1 MAYQIMTLK
10 GFINEVRMVSQGP
23 HPRKFCFVLG
33 AGASKTSGIK
43 TGEELVEIWERELA
57 ERNSR
62 DHEEWKHQLGI
73 TEENR
78 GNFYSDYYQRRFPR
92 DNGGRYRDGYNYL
105 EQLMDKARP
114 SGGYVHLALIM
125 ANTTNN
131 VVVTTNFD
139 HLVEDSLVQY
149 TQKMPMV
156 IGHEKLAPY
165 ATEEIARP
173 TVVKIHRDL
182 LLNPINKPDEL
193 NKLHNEWV
201 KVLDN
206 LFSHYHPVFIGYAGN
221 DNSVMDFLCNN
232 VDKFNSDQWAFPYW
246 LIYGDQLPEG
256 KVGQFLEDTNGYL
269 ISHRGFDQVM
279 VLLSNALG
287 QRLPSEEEYIKKT
300 QDQYTALMDSV
311 SQLLEEQLP
320 DGPKLLVQ
328 AGGGLDAVGIEGAD
342 EGNLYS
348 QYLAFHTNGEYE
360 KALVPIRRLVEQ
372 FPDKQL
378 YHYSLGIALRM
389 VGQYEEALEE
399 TRKAIEL
406 EPKNPHYHNSL
417 AISLHEMKKY
427 EEAEAE
433 VRKAIELE
441 PENARYH
448 NSLAVILHSMERY
461 EEALEE
467 RRRAVTLEPENARYH
482 DQLGVTLY
490 EMKRY
495 SEAADE
501 VHKAIELEPENADFH
516 HSLAVTLHAMKRY
529 EEALEERRRA
539 VTLEPE
545 NARYH
550 NQLGVTLHDME
561 RYEEAEAEKRRAIEL
576 EPENA
581 YYHNQL
587 GVTLHEMKKYEEAEA
602 EKRKAVEQ
610 EPGNADYHNSL
621 GITQHEE
628 KKYEEAEAEKRKAIE
643 LEPTNARYH
652 DSLSTTLH
660 EMKRYEEAAEE
671 TRKAIELEPTHAQY
685 HDSLSTTLHEMKRYE
700 EAVEETRKAIE
711 LDPENPDYYDSL
723 AITLRAMGQEEE
735 AAELEKKAEEL
746 RAAQSNT

>member
-165 ATEEIARP
+165 ATEEITRP

-206 LFSHYHPVFIGYAGN
+206 LFSHDHPVFIGYAGN

-300 QDQYTALMDSV
+300 QDQYKALMDSV

-320 DGPKLLVQ
+320 DEPKLLPQ
-328 AGGGLDAVGIEGAD
+328 TGGGLEMAEIDSAD
-342 EGNLYS
+342 EGKLYS
-348 QYLAFHTNGEYE
+348 QYLALHTNGEYE
-360 KALVPIRRLVEQ
+360 KALVPICRLVEQ

-461 EEALEE
+461 EESLEE
-467 RRRAVTLEPENARYH
+467 RRRAVTLESENAFYH
-482 DQLGVTLY
+482 QQLG
-490 EMKRY
+490 
-495 SEAADE
+495 
-501 VHKAIELEPENADFH
+501 
-516 HSLAVTLHAMKRY
+516 VTLHAMKR
-529 EEALEERRRA
+529 
-539 VTLEPE
+539 
-545 NARYH
+545 
-550 NQLGVTLHDME
+550 
-561 RYEEAEAEKRRAIEL
+561 
-576 EPENA
+576 
-581 YYHNQL
+581 
-587 GVTLHEMKKYEEAEA
+587 YEEAEA
-602 EKRKAVEQ
+602 EKRKAVE
-610 EPGNADYHNSL
+610 
-621 GITQHEE
+621 I
-628 KKYEEAEAEKRKAIE
+628 
-643 LEPTNARYH
+643 EPTNAQYH
-652 DSLSTTLH
+652 DCLGTTLH
-660 EMKRYEEAAEE
+660 AMKQYEEAA
-671 TRKAIELEPTHAQY
+671 
-685 HDSLSTTLHEMKRYE
+685 
-700 EAVEETRKAIE
+700 EETRKAIE

>member
-660 EMKRYEEAAEE
+660 EMKRYEEA
-671 TRKAIELEPTHAQY
+671 
-685 HDSLSTTLHEMKRYE
+685 
-700 EAVEETRKAIE
+700 VEETRKAIE

>member
-1 MAYQIMTLK
+1 MAYQRMTLS
-10 GFINEVRMVSQGP
+10 GFINEVKSSSQGP
-23 HPRKFCFVLG
+23 YPRKFCFVLG

-57 ERNSR
+57 ERNPW
-62 DHEEWKHQLGI
+62 DHEAWKKRLGI
-73 TEENR
+73 TEKNR
-78 GNFYSDYYQRRFPR
+78 GNFYSSYYQRRFEK
-92 DNGGRYRDGYNYL
+92 DDGKRYRDGYNYL
-105 EQLMDKARP
+105 EQMMDEARP
-114 SGGYVHLALIM
+114 SAGYVFLSLIM
-125 ANTTNN
+125 AGTENR
-131 VVVTTNFD
+131 VVITTNFD
-139 HLVEDSLVQY
+139 HLVEDALVLY
-149 TQKMPMV
+149 GHKMPKV

-165 ATEEIARP
+165 ATEEITRP

-300 QDQYTALMDSV
+300 QDQYKALMDSV

-320 DGPKLLVQ
+320 DEPKLLPQ
-328 AGGGLDAVGIEGAD
+328 TGGGLEMAEIDSAD
-342 EGNLYS
+342 EGKLYS
-348 QYLAFHTNGEYE
+348 QYLALHTNGEYE
-360 KALVPIRRLVEQ
+360 KALVPICRLVEQ

-495 SEAADE
+495 EEAAAE
-501 VHKAIELEPENADFH
+501 EGVAVELEPANAQYHDC
-516 HSLAVTLHAMKRY
+516 LGTTLHAMKQY
-529 EEALEERRRA
+529 E
-539 VTLEPE
+539 
-545 NARYH
+545 
-550 NQLGVTLHDME
+550 
-561 RYEEAEAEKRRAIEL
+561 K
-576 EPENA
+576 
-581 YYHNQL
+581 
-587 GVTLHEMKKYEEAEA
+587 
-602 EKRKAVEQ
+602 
-610 EPGNADYHNSL
+610 
-621 GITQHEE
+621 
-628 KKYEEAEAEKRKAIE
+628 
-643 LEPTNARYH
+643 
-652 DSLSTTLH
+652 
-660 EMKRYEEAAEE
+660 AAEE
-671 TRKAIELEPTHAQY
+671 TRKAIG
-685 HDSLSTTLHEMKRYE
+685 
-700 EAVEETRKAIE
+700 

-723 AITLRAMGQEEE
+723 AITLRAMGQEDE
-735 AAELEKKAEEL
+735 AAEQEKKAEEL
-746 RAAQSNT
+746 RAAQPNT

>member
-165 ATEEIARP
+165 ATEEITRP

-279 VLLSNALG
+279 VQLSNALG
-287 QRLPSEEEYIKKT
+287 QRLPSEREYIENT
-300 QDQYTALMDSV
+300 QDQYKKLMESV
-311 SQLLEEQLP
+311 NRLLEEDTTEEDGQGP
-320 DGPKLLVQ
+320 NDTNDGPEGPVPPIM
-328 AGGGLDAVGIEGAD
+328 GGGIDAEGITDED
-342 EGNLYS
+342 EGTLFS
-348 QYLAFHTNGEYE
+348 QYLAAQAGDEYE
-360 KALVPIRRLVEQ
+360 KAQEYARYLVEAH
-372 FPDKQL
+372 PENPS
-378 YHYSLGIALRM
+378 YHYALGVTLHAM
-389 VGQYEEALEE
+389 KQYKEAAVEKK
-399 TRKAIEL
+399 KAIEL
-406 EPKNPHYHNSL
+406 EPNGAVYHHSL
-417 AISLHEMKKY
+417 GITLQKMK
-427 EEAEAE
+427 
-433 VRKAIELE
+433 
-441 PENARYH
+441 
-448 NSLAVILHSMERY
+448 RY
-461 EEALEE
+461 EEAAAEK
-467 RRRAVTLEPENARYH
+467 RRAVGLEPE
-482 DQLGVTLY
+482 D
-490 EMKRY
+490 
-495 SEAADE
+495 ADY
-501 VHKAIELEPENADFH
+501 H
-516 HSLAVTLHAMKRY
+516 HSLAVTLHGMKRY

-545 NARYH
+545 NALYH
-550 NQLGVTLHDME
+550 HQLGVTLHDME
-561 RYEEAEAEKRRAIEL
+561 RYEEAESEKRRAIEL

-581 YYHNQL
+581 GYHNQL
-587 GVTLHEMKKYEEAEA
+587 GVTLHAMKRYDEAAE
-602 EKRKAVEQ
+602 EKRKAIGL
-610 EPGNADYHNSL
+610 EPENAEYHHSL
-621 GITQHEE
+621 AITLHEI
-628 KKYEEAEAEKRKAIE
+628 KRYAEAVAEVQKAIE
-643 LEPTNARYH
+643 LEPENAEYH
-652 DSLSTTLH
+652 NGLAITL
-660 EMKRYEEAAEE
+660 YEVKWYQEAAVEM
-671 TRKAIELEPTHAQY
+671 RSAIELEP
-685 HDSLSTTLHEMKRYE
+685 EN
-700 EAVEETRKAIE
+700 VEYQKG
-711 LDPENPDYYDSL
+711 L
-723 AITLRAMGQEEE
+723 AIILRAMGQEE
-735 AAELEKKAEEL
+735 AAE
-746 RAAQSNT
+746 

>member
-587 GVTLHEMKKYEEAEA
+587 GVTLHDMERYEEAEAEKRRAIELEPENAYYHNQLGVTLHEMKKYEEAEA

-660 EMKRYEEAAEE
+660 EMKRYEEA
-671 TRKAIELEPTHAQY
+671 
-685 HDSLSTTLHEMKRYE
+685 
-700 EAVEETRKAIE
+700 VEETRKAIE

>member
-165 ATEEIARP
+165 ATEEITRP

-378 YHYSLGIALRM
+378 YHFSLGIALRM

-501 VHKAIELEPENADFH
+501 VHKAIEIEPENADFH

-550 NQLGVTLHDME
+550 HQLGVTLHDME

-660 EMKRYEEAAEE
+660 EMKRYEEA
-671 TRKAIELEPTHAQY
+671 
-685 HDSLSTTLHEMKRYE
+685 
-700 EAVEETRKAIE
+700 VEETRKAIE

>member
-1 MAYQIMTLK
+1 MTLK

-165 ATEEIARP
+165 ATEEITRP

-300 QDQYTALMDSV
+300 QDQYKALMDSV

-320 DGPKLLVQ
+320 DEPKLLPQ
-328 AGGGLDAVGIEGAD
+328 TGGGLEMAEIDSAD
-342 EGNLYS
+342 EGKLYS
-348 QYLAFHTNGEYE
+348 QYLALYTNGEYE
-360 KALVPIRRLVEQ
+360 KALVPIQRLVEQ
-372 FPDKQL
+372 FPDKQQ
-378 YHYSLGIALRM
+378 YHYSLGMTLHMIGR
-389 VGQYEEALEE
+389 YEEALEE
-399 TRKAIEL
+399 TETAI
-406 EPKNPHYHNSL
+406 K
-417 AISLHEMKKY
+417 
-427 EEAEAE
+427 
-433 VRKAIELE
+433 LE

-448 NSLAVILHSMERY
+448 NSLAV
-461 EEALEE
+461 
-467 RRRAVTLEPENARYH
+467 
-482 DQLGVTLY
+482 
-490 EMKRY
+490 
-495 SEAADE
+495 
-501 VHKAIELEPENADFH
+501 
-516 HSLAVTLHAMKRY
+516 TLHEMKRY

-539 VTLEPE
+539 VTLESE
-545 NARYH
+545 KGLYH
-550 NQLGVTLHDME
+550 HQLGVTLH
-561 RYEEAEAEKRRAIEL
+561 A
-576 EPENA
+576 
-581 YYHNQL
+581 
-587 GVTLHEMKKYEEAEA
+587 MKQYEEAEA
-602 EKRKAVEQ
+602 EKRKAVEL
-610 EPGNADYHNSL
+610 EPDDAESHYSL
-621 GITQHEE
+621 GITLRVMER
-628 KKYEEAEAEKRKAIE
+628 YEEALVEAKNAIE
-643 LEPTNARYH
+643 LEPNNARYH
-652 DSLSTTLH
+652 DGLGATLYSM
-660 EMKRYEEAAEE
+660 ERYEEALAEE
-671 TRKAIELEPTHAQY
+671 KKAVELESNNARY
-685 HDSLSTTLHEMKRYE
+685 YDGLSAILHGMKRYE
-700 EAVEETRKAIE
+700 EAVEECQKAIQ
-711 LDPENPDYYDSL
+711 LDPNNPEYYDSL
-723 AITLRAMGQEEE
+723 AITLRAMGQEKE
-735 AAELEKKAEEL
+735 AAEMKKKAEEL
-746 RAAQSNT
+746 RAAQENT

>member
-57 ERNSR
+57 ERNSQ

-193 NKLHNEWV
+193 NKLRKEWV
-201 KVLDN
+201 KVLEN

-232 VDKFNSDQWAFPYW
+232 VGKFNSNQWAFPYW
-246 LIYGDQLPEG
+246 LIYGDQQPEG
-256 KVGQFLEDTNGYL
+256 KVKQFLESSNGYL
-269 ISHRGFDQVM
+269 IYHRGFDQVM
-279 VLLSNALG
+279 VQLSNALG
-287 QRLPSEEEYIKKT
+287 QRLPSEREYIENTQNQYKK
-300 QDQYTALMDSV
+300 LMESV
-311 SQLLEEQLP
+311 NRLLEEDSTEEDGKNP
-320 DGPKLLVQ
+320 NDTNNGPKGPGSPIT
-328 AGGGLDAVGIEGAD
+328 GGGIDAEGITDED
-342 EGNLYS
+342 EGTLFS
-348 QYLAFHTNGEYE
+348 QYLAAQAGDEYE
-360 KALVPIRRLVEQ
+360 KALEYIRSLVEAH
-372 FPDKQL
+372 PENPS
-378 YHYSLGIALRM
+378 YHYALGVTLHAM
-389 VGQYEEALEE
+389 KQYKEAAVEKK
-399 TRKAIEL
+399 KAIEL
-406 EPKNPHYHNSL
+406 EPNGAVYHHSL
-417 AISLHEMKKY
+417 GITLQKMK
-427 EEAEAE
+427 
-433 VRKAIELE
+433 
-441 PENARYH
+441 
-448 NSLAVILHSMERY
+448 RY
-461 EEALEE
+461 EEAAAEK
-467 RRRAVTLEPENARYH
+467 RRAVGLEPE
-482 DQLGVTLY
+482 D
-490 EMKRY
+490 
-495 SEAADE
+495 ADY
-501 VHKAIELEPENADFH
+501 H
-516 HSLAVTLHAMKRY
+516 HSLAVTLHEMKRY

-545 NARYH
+545 NALYH
-550 NQLGVTLHDME
+550 HQLGVTLHDME
-561 RYEEAEAEKRRAIEL
+561 RYEEAESEKRRAIEL

-581 YYHNQL
+581 GYHNQL
-587 GVTLHEMKKYEEAEA
+587 GVTLHAMKRYDEAAE
-602 EKRKAVEQ
+602 EKRKAIGL
-610 EPGNADYHNSL
+610 EPENAEYHHSL
-621 GITQHEE
+621 AITLHEI
-628 KKYEEAEAEKRKAIE
+628 KRYAEAVAEVQKAIE
-643 LEPTNARYH
+643 LEPENAEYH
-652 DSLSTTLH
+652 NGLAITL
-660 EMKRYEEAAEE
+660 YEVKWYQEAAVEM
-671 TRKAIELEPTHAQY
+671 RSAIELEP
-685 HDSLSTTLHEMKRYE
+685 EN
-700 EAVEETRKAIE
+700 VEYQKG
-711 LDPENPDYYDSL
+711 L
-723 AITLRAMGQEEE
+723 AIILRAMGQEE
-735 AAELEKKAEEL
+735 AAE
-746 RAAQSNT
+746 

>member
-62 DHEEWKHQLGI
+62 DHEEWKNQLGI
-73 TEENR
+73 TEKNR

-105 EQLMDKARP
+105 EQMMDKARP

-125 ANTTNN
+125 ANTMHN

-149 TQKMPMV
+149 AQKMPMV

-165 ATEEIARP
+165 ATGEITRP

-193 NKLHNEWV
+193 DKLHDEWV

-232 VDKFNSDQWAFPYW
+232 VDKFNSDQWACPYW
-246 LIYGDQLPEG
+246 LVYGDQLPEG
-256 KVGQFLEDTNGYL
+256 KGKQFLEGSNGYL

-300 QDQYTALMDSV
+300 QDQYKELMDSV

-320 DGPKLLVQ
+320 DRPKLLLQ
-328 AGGGLDAVGIEGAD
+328 TGGSLDTVEIEGAD

-348 QYLAFHTNGEYE
+348 QYLALYTNGEYE
-360 KALVPIRRLVEQ
+360 KALVPIQRLVEQ
-372 FPDKQL
+372 FPDKQQ
-378 YHYSLGIALRM
+378 YHYSLGMTLHMMGR
-389 VGQYEEALEE
+389 YEEALEE
-399 TRKAIEL
+399 TETAI
-406 EPKNPHYHNSL
+406 K
-417 AISLHEMKKY
+417 
-427 EEAEAE
+427 
-433 VRKAIELE
+433 LE

-448 NSLAVILHSMERY
+448 NSLAV
-461 EEALEE
+461 
-467 RRRAVTLEPENARYH
+467 
-482 DQLGVTLY
+482 
-490 EMKRY
+490 
-495 SEAADE
+495 
-501 VHKAIELEPENADFH
+501 
-516 HSLAVTLHAMKRY
+516 TLHEMKRY

-539 VTLEPE
+539 VTLESE
-545 NARYH
+545 KGLYH
-550 NQLGVTLHDME
+550 HQLGVTLHAM
-561 RYEEAEAEKRRAIEL
+561 KR
-576 EPENA
+576 
-581 YYHNQL
+581 
-587 GVTLHEMKKYEEAEA
+587 YEEAEA
-602 EKRKAVEQ
+602 EKRKAVEL
-610 EPGNADYHNSL
+610 EPDDAESHYSL
-621 GITQHEE
+621 GITLRAMER
-628 KKYEEAEAEKRKAIE
+628 YEEALVEAKNAIE
-643 LEPTNARYH
+643 LEPNNARYH
-652 DSLSTTLH
+652 DGLGATLYSM
-660 EMKRYEEAAEE
+660 ERYEEALAEE
-671 TRKAIELEPTHAQY
+671 KKAVELESNNARY
-685 HDSLSTTLHEMKRYE
+685 YDGLSAILHGMKRYE
-700 EAVEETRKAIE
+700 EAVEECQKAIQ
-711 LDPENPDYYDSL
+711 LDPNNPEYYDSL
-723 AITLRAMGQEEE
+723 AITLRAMGEEE
-735 AAELEKKAEEL
+735 KAAEMEKKAEEL
-746 RAAQSNT
+746 RAAQPNT